1 MITENLSSGTK
12 KCIPETVVISVPRS
26 KDALLKCIE
35 SSNNY
40 TKKYINTLKSSL
52 RGDSSNAFCNEDE
65 IITYMYINPVNKS
78 FYELIKKKSTAS
90 NSLLSNLIN
99 SCWVNA
105 LSPIELKNE
114 GWRIENVLV
123 KSEVVN
129 TSCYNPFQGNIN
141 LDENYLIMVLSHPE
155 MRNTIYSKFG
165 YDINEYPNLYPVVLV
180 DNHFL
185 SDYLNTFN
193 KSFVYGNSFDTIRI
207 VDSVVKDITCPGS
220 YISAK
225 TEFIPEDYYKVNTN
239 TKKLDYAIKLGNI
252 KSNLVSLNKKYIPGH
267 IYRFQGNSTAFELLN
282 ASYYYRG
289 KSHYLLYI
297 GRIDLARYIS
307 TSHYRL
313 MIQGLF
319 TDIYDM
325 PELNDWSKDIKN
337 LTKLGGCVTEY
348 GCTDVNMCLNAPVD
362 VFTVVEVAENY
373 RDESDLPETQ
383 KSEDEYI
390 DILANRFNTSIIGNC
405 NISEEVKDISRA
417 RFVVLPAIELTNDKR
432 GHSLEIEVTPD
443 SEKVRMKAHLYEK
456 DLPTSYRIYQD
467 VVDLGK
473 YVDIISPTKV
483 LMKKVIL
490 NVEGKNEKNT
500 YGILKDLIRK
510 LNSGWGGFGIG
521 TINLDSYNLFTKE
534 ELQSLDKE
542 TFNNLRSNLMDLI
555 IRVLY
560 AYCTIYAQ
568 SCFCNT
574 YRRSFTMN
582 VFSPKF
588 NEIKEG
594 FLMRLQKSINTFW
607 TSQRDKST
615 GAIYSSSSKSS
626 IEDIIITELGKG
638 KQEGDLTYNA
648 TGIFDTLEK
657 YCITEKDLRQC
668 TEFLN

>member
-12 KCIPETVVISVPRS
+12 CIPETIIISVPNS

-35 SSNNY
+35 SSNSRA
-40 TKKYINTLKSSL
+40 KKYINSLRSSL
-52 RGDSSNAFCNEDE
+52 RGDSSNALCKEDE

-78 FYELIKKKSTAS
+78 FYELIKKKSTSS
-90 NSLLSNLIN
+90 NSLLSKLTN
-99 SCWVNA
+99 SYWENS

-114 GWRIENVLV
+114 GWRIERVLI
-123 KSEVVN
+123 KSEVID
-129 TSCYNPFQGNIN
+129 TSCRNTLQGNSYIDDN
-141 LDENYLIMVLSHPE
+141 DNYLIMVLSHPE

-165 YDINEYPNLYPVVLV
+165 YDINEYPNLCTVVLV
-180 DNHFL
+180 DNNFL

-193 KSFVYGNSFDTIRI
+193 KSFVYGNSFDTVRI
-207 VDSVVKDITCPGS
+207 VDCVVKDKTCPGS
-220 YISAK
+220 NISAK
-225 TEFIPEDYYKVNTN
+225 TEFISEDYYKVN
-239 TKKLDYAIKLGNI
+239 TKKLDYAIKLGNVE
-252 KSNLVSLNKKYIPGH
+252 SNLVSLNNKYIPGH
-267 IYRFQGNSTAFELLN
+267 IYRFQGNSNAFELLS

-289 KSHYLLYI
+289 RSHYLLYI
-297 GRIDLARYIS
+297 GKIDLARYIS

-325 PELNDWSKDIKN
+325 SELNDWSKDLKN
-337 LTKLGGCVTEY
+337 LTKLGGNVPEY
-348 GCTDVNMCLNAPVD
+348 GCTNVNMCFNTPVD
-362 VFTVVEVAENY
+362 VFTIVGVEDNY
-373 RDESDLPETQ
+373 YGEDKCLPETQ
-383 KSEDEYI
+383 KSEDEYL
-390 DILANRFNTSIIGNC
+390 DLLTNKFNTSIIGT
-405 NISEEVKDISRA
+405 EEVKNIRGA
-417 RFVVLPAIELTNDKR
+417 RFVVLPAIELTNNKR

-443 SEKVRMKAHLYEK
+443 SEKTRMKTRLSEK

-473 YVDIISPTKV
+473 YVDIISPTKIF
-483 LMKKVIL
+483 MKKVIL
-490 NVEGKNEKNT
+490 SIEGKNGKNT
-500 YGILKDLIRK
+500 YDLLKSLTK
-510 LNSGWGGFGIG
+510 NLNSGGWGSIG
-521 TINLDSYNLFTKE
+521 TGAINLDSYNLLTKE
-534 ELQSLDKE
+534 ELLTLDKE

-555 IRVLY
+555 VKVLY
-560 AYCTIYAQ
+560 AYCTVYAQ

-574 YRRSFTMN
+574 YRKSFTMN

-588 NEIKEG
+588 SDIKEG
-594 FLMRLQKSINTFW
+594 FLLRLQNSIYAHW
-607 TSQRDKST
+607 TGQKDRSSN
-615 GAIYSSSSKSS
+615 AIYSSSFKSL